1 MEMMEAIRTR
11 HSVRQ
16 YTDEPIAGETLVA
29 LSRVIEQCNSEGG
42 LHIRLILNEPAAFG
56 GMLAKMAR
64 FAGVQNYVALGGVKS
79 ADLDEKSGYY
89 GERIVLEAQ
98 RLGLNTCWVGDPLRR
113 GKAAVELPPGEKL
126 ALLIAIGY
134 GKTQGVAH
142 KSKPLEAFYTAA
154 EPLPAW
160 FRAGVEAARLAPTAI
175 NQQKFHFAL
184 EGNIVTATTAN
195 GPLAA
200 VDLGI
205 AKCHF
210 EIGAGDAD
218 WRWA

>member
-1 MEMMEAIRTR
+1 MERIEAIRAR

-16 YTDEPIAGETLVA
+16 YTEEPIAGETLAA
-29 LSRVIEQCNSEGG
+29 LTQVIEQCNKEGG
-42 LHIRLILNEPAAFG
+42 LHIQLILNEPAAFG
-56 GMLAKMAR
+56 GMLAKMVR
-64 FAGVQNYVALGGVKS
+64 FAGVRNYVALGGIKA
-79 ADLDEKSGYY
+79 ADLDEKCGYY

-113 GKAAVELPPGEKL
+113 GKAAVEMPEGEKL
-126 ALLIAIGY
+126 ALLITIGY

-142 KSKPLEAFYTAA
+142 KSKPLESFYTAE
-154 EPLPAW
+154 EPLPEW

-184 EGNIVTATTAN
+184 DGNTVTATTAN

-200 VDLGI
+200 VDVGI
-205 AKCHF
+205 AKYHF

>member
-1 MEMMEAIRTR
+1 M
-11 HSVRQ
+11 
-16 YTDEPIAGETLVA
+16 
-29 LSRVIEQCNSEGG
+29 GG
-42 LHIRLILNEPAAFG
+42 LKA
-56 GMLAKMAR
+56 
-64 FAGVQNYVALGGVKS
+64 
-79 ADLDEKSGYY
+79 ADLDEKCGYY

-113 GKAAVELPPGEKL
+113 GKAAVEMPPGEKL
-126 ALLIAIGY
+126 ALLITIGY
-134 GKTQGVAH
+134 GKTQGAPH
-142 KSKPLEAFYTAA
+142 RSKPLESFYTAG
-154 EPLPAW
+154 EPLPDW

-184 EGNIVTATTAN
+184 DGNTVTATTAN

-200 VDLGI
+200 VDVGI
-205 AKCHF
+205 AKYHF